1 MTTLT
6 RAAASAP
13 AATTEQRLNGL
24 LLRKLMPLL
33 IVVYVMS
40 FLDRTNI
47 ALAKASMGIDLGL
60 SAAAYGLG
68 AGLFFL
74 TYALAEVPSNLIMHR
89 VGARFWITRIM
100 ITWGLLSAGMVF
112 VQGETSFYIMR
123 LLLGVAEAG
132 LFPGVM
138 LYLTYWFDRE
148 QRARATGYFLLGVC
162 LANILSG
169 PLGGALLEMD
179 GVLGWHGW
187 QWLFVLEGLP
197 AVALALV
204 VWKKLPDGPAS
215 APWLS
220 AADAKA
226 IERRLAA
233 ERAAAPQQSK
243 LGQMFRDRQIWL
255 AIVVYFV
262 HQITIYTVIF
272 FLPGIIGTYAAL
284 SPFQVGLL
292 TAVPWV
298 AAAIGAATFPRLAT
312 SPRRCRTLLF
322 SGLLTMAAGL
332 LLASLANSFVGLIG
346 VLPDG
351 ADAVRGAIDHLRL
364 PLQPPER
371 QCAGGRPGLR
381 YHLWPVW
388 RLRRAF
394 GNGAH
399 RADHRQH
406 PQWFVDHCCVAG
418 SGGTGQHPPAPGAGA
433 ILSNTHACTACK
445 RSLVLHLQA
454 LRSQCERRAR
464 RRQPCSSAR
473 AKRSTAWRRSSGSP
487 PGHINARYCG

>member
-6 RAAASAP
+6 SAAASAP

-100 ITWGLLSAGMVF
+100 ITWGLLSSGMAF

-197 AVALALV
+197 AVALAFV

-220 AADAKA
+220 AADAQD

-255 AIVVYFV
+255 AIAVYFV

-284 SPFQVGLL
+284 SPFQIGLL
-292 TAVPWV
+292 TAVPWI

-322 SGLLTMAAGL
+322 CGLLTMAAGL
-332 LLASLANSFVGLIG
+332 LLASLANSFIGLIG
-346 VLPDG
+346 FSLTALMLFVVQSILFVFPSSRLSGSALAAGLAFVTTCGLLGGFVGPSVMGLIEQTTGSTRNGLWVIAAMLVL
-351 ADAVRGAIDHLRL
+351 AALVST
-364 PLQPPER
+364 
-371 QCAGGRPGLR
+371 
-381 YHLWPVW
+381 
-388 RLRRAF
+388 RLR
-394 GNGAH
+394 
-399 RADHRQH
+399 Q
-406 PQWFVDHCCVAG
+406 
-418 SGGTGQHPPAPGAGA
+418 GQE
-433 ILSNTHACTACK
+433 
-445 RSLVLHLQA
+445 QA
-454 LRSQCERRAR
+454 
-464 RRQPCSSAR
+464 
-473 AKRSTAWRRSSGSP
+473 
-487 PGHINARYCG
+487 

>member
-100 ITWGLLSAGMVF
+100 ITWGLLSAGMAF

-215 APWLS
+215 APWL
-220 AADAKA
+220 
-226 IERRLAA
+226 
-233 ERAAAPQQSK
+233 
-243 LGQMFRDRQIWL
+243 
-255 AIVVYFV
+255 
-262 HQITIYTVIF
+262 
-272 FLPGIIGTYAAL
+272 
-284 SPFQVGLL
+284 
-292 TAVPWV
+292 
-298 AAAIGAATFPRLAT
+298 
-312 SPRRCRTLLF
+312 
-322 SGLLTMAAGL
+322 
-332 LLASLANSFVGLIG
+332 
-346 VLPDG
+346 
-351 ADAVRGAIDHLRL
+351 
-364 PLQPPER
+364 
-371 QCAGGRPGLR
+371 
-381 YHLWPVW
+381 
-388 RLRRAF
+388 
-394 GNGAH
+394 
-399 RADHRQH
+399 
-406 PQWFVDHCCVAG
+406 
-418 SGGTGQHPPAPGAGA
+418 
-433 ILSNTHACTACK
+433 
-445 RSLVLHLQA
+445 
-454 LRSQCERRAR
+454 
-464 RRQPCSSAR
+464 
-473 AKRSTAWRRSSGSP
+473 
-487 PGHINARYCG
+487 